1 MTQKSRSVAFG
12 VPVSVPTEQRKRVM
26 NDQYLFPREAGMF
39 GNCAE
44 TNAWTTRPDLPIKSR
59 TNNHEYREFHE
70 NKDKWLIDQNYFND
84 TYGITSIRYGG
95 SLMF

>member
-1 MTQKSRSVAFG
+1 MFIEEMTQKNRSVAFG
-12 VPVSVPTEQRKRVM
+12 VPVSVPTEQRKRIM

-59 TNNHEYREFHE
+59 TVYIQKKEIALPCKNCQAC
-70 NKDKWLIDQNYFND
+70 QN
-84 TYGITSIRYGG
+84 
-95 SLMF
+95 

>member
-1 MTQKSRSVAFG
+1 MQELPSV
-12 VPVSVPTEQRKRVM
+12 SKLIEPTK
-26 NDQYLFPREAGMF
+26 
-39 GNCAE
+39 
-44 TNAWTTRPDLPIKSR
+44 
-59 TNNHEYREFHE
+59 NNHEYREFHE